1 MSQHPRDAQG
11 PEQGTFVGGSFG
23 SDEDTQASVPVEDEH
38 QDQGDLADA
47 QPPGEEPEPAAD
59 PVADPVADR
68 ALAGDVEGIATEPA
82 PGDRNEP
89 V

>member
-11 PEQGTFVGGSFG
+11 PEQGTFVGSSFG

-47 QPPGEEPEPAAD
+47 QPPGEEPESAAD
-59 PVADPVADR
+59 PVAGP

>member
-1 MSQHPRDAQG
+1 MSQQPKDAQG
-11 PEQGTFVGGSFG
+11 PEQGTFVGGSID
-23 SDEDTQASVPVEDEH
+23 SDEDTQAGVPVEDEP
-38 QDQGDLADA
+38 QGQGDLADA
-47 QPPGEEPEPAAD
+47 QASAKEPEPA
-59 PVADPVADR
+59 ADPVADR